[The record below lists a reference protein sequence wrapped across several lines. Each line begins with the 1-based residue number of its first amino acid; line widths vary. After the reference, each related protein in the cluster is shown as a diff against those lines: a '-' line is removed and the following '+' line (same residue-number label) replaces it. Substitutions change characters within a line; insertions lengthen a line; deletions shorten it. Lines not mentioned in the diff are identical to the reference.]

1 MVVKLVL
8 RDWIFWLIA
17 ALCAASV
24 GAAWLSKPTGPGTEG
39 TAPLAG
45 QAGQERH
52 ASVAVPADDA
62 VLQAVMN
69 GTFPKVDSQLTLAE
83 AFARYRWFSGPAKW
97 LGRGTAASRTVLV
110 SALLKLP
117 GEAVNLGVNSD
128 AALVFYVAEF
138 GLTGDQK
145 AFRPLSSAIEVRD
158 ASNKLVAR
166 IPDPEFILV
175 RRVMRNVEPGASLKS
190 GIAKG
195 R

>member
-17 ALCAASV
+17 ALCAASI

-45 QAGQERH
+45 QVRH

-97 LGRGTAASRTVLV
+97 LGKGSAASRTALV
-110 SALLKLP
+110 SAPLKLP

-158 ASNKLVAR
+158 ASNKLLAR
-166 IPDPEFILV
+166 VPDPEFILV

>member
-1 MVVKLVL
+1 MVVKLIA
-8 RDWIFWLIA
+8 RDWIFWLIG
-17 ALCAASV
+17 ALCTVSIGV
-24 GAAWLSKPTGPGTEG
+24 AWLAKPTGPGTEG

-45 QAGQERH
+45 QARH
-52 ASVAVPADDA
+52 ASVAVPADDP

-97 LGRGTAASRTVLV
+97 LGKGSAASRTALV
-110 SALLKLP
+110 SAPLKLP
-117 GEAVNLGVNSD
+117 ADAVSLGVNSD
-128 AALVFYVAEF
+128 AAQVFYVAEF
-138 GLTGDQK
+138 GLSGDNK
-145 AFRPLSSAIEVRD
+145 AFRPLMSAIEVRD
-158 ASNKLVAR
+158 ASNKLIAR

-175 RRVMRNVEPGASLKS
+175 RRVMRNVEPGASLKN

>member
-1 MVVKLVL
+1 MVLKLTL
-8 RDWIFWLIA
+8 RDWVFWLIA
-17 ALCAASV
+17 ALCVASI
-24 GAAWLSKPTGPGTEG
+24 GAAGLFKPTGPGAEG

-45 QAGQERH
+45 QPRYA
-52 ASVAVPADDA
+52 AVAVPADDP
-62 VLQAVMN
+62 VLHAVMN
-69 GTFPKVDSQLTLAE
+69 GTFPRVDSQLTLAE

-97 LGRGTAASRTVLV
+97 LGRGSTGSRTALV
-110 SALLKLP
+110 SAPLKLP
-117 GEAVNLGVNSD
+117 PEAVSLGVNSD
-128 AALVFYVAEF
+128 AAAVFYVAEF

-145 AFRPLSSAIEVRD
+145 AFRPISSAIEVRD

-175 RRVMRNVEPGASLKS
+175 RRVMRNVEPGASLKN